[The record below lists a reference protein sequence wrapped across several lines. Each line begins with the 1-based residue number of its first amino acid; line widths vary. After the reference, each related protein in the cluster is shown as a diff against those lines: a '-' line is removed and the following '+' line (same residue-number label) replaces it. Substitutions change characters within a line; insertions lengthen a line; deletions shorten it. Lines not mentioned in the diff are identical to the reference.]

1 MKLVCKNKSQP
12 TYIGNAL
19 ILFGVASQGLTV
31 PFLITLAAATAG
43 GACLLA
49 YDLDLFTRRWLKRLP
64 LLAGRSNAWQIPPF
78 LLFSK
83 LHPAVFNRRQM
94 ISAALSGPLAHDS

>member
-12 TYIGNAL
+12 TYIGIAL
-19 ILFGVASQGLTV
+19 ILFGVASQGYRS
-31 PFLITLAAATAG
+31 ISHSLAAATTG

-49 YDLDLFTRRWLKRLP
+49 YDLDLFTSRWLKRLP

-83 LHPAVFNRRQM
+83 LHPAVFNRRQV